1 MNICYIILTC
11 QKNINNKVLWQK
23 KYMFKNKTR
32 DIYYISAKNDIKNNI
47 YGWDTIDD
55 YNSPVIKYIN
65 FFKNMNLNYDY
76 YCFIDDDTF
85 MNLKNLELFL
95 KTIEKYYNNKLF
107 IGFAPSLINNDNI
120 LIIDNEKIY
129 IEKYKLTKSKGLSGG
144 AGFVINNLLYHDIK
158 NYIINENNK
167 KKLYNLSFDK
177 GKYYSD
183 IFIGSIVKNF
193 NDVTTVVS
201 DKFHMYNHTHYNS
214 LDLNNFISY
223 HYVNNEKLFKFYS
236 GTLILPYRPTMLYI

>member
-23 KYMFKNKTR
+23 KYMFKNKTC

-55 YNSPVIKYIN
+55 YNSPAIKYIE
-65 FFKNMNLNYDY
+65 FFKNMNLNYEY

-85 MNLKNLELFL
+85 INFNNLELFI
-95 KTIEKYYNNKLF
+95 KTINKYYNNKLF
-107 IGFAPSLINNDNI
+107 IGFTPSLINNDNI
-120 LIIDNEKIY
+120 SIIDNEKIY
-129 IEKYKLTKSKGLSGG
+129 IEKYKLTKARGLSGG
-144 AGFVINNLLYHDIK
+144 AGFIINNLLYHDIK
-158 NYIINENNK
+158 SYIVNENNIT
-167 KKLYNLSFDK
+167 KLYNLGFDK

-183 IFIGSIVKNF
+183 ILIGSIIKNF
-193 NDVTTVVS
+193 NDVTTIVS
-201 DKFHMYNHTHYNS
+201 EKFHMYNHNHYNS

-223 HYVNNEKLFKFYS
+223 HYINSEELFKFYS
-236 GTLILPYRPTMLYI
+236 GFV